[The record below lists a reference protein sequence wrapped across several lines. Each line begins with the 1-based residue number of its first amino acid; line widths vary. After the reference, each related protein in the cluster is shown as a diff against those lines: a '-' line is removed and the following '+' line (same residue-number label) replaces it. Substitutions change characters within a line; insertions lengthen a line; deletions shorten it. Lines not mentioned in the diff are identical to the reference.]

1 MLNPNKIFIGVVFLL
16 VFFLSFPVVAEAQQE
31 VNLDP
36 GQVQMTLDLKGQN
49 FTRAVKV
56 FLLIT
61 ALSLAPSFIIMM
73 TSFTRIMIVLSFLR
87 QALRTQ
93 QIPSTQI
100 IAGLSLFLT
109 FFIMQPTWQNI
120 YDNAVVP
127 YSQEEMTQ
135 TEAFAEA
142 GTHMKSF
149 MLEQMRKESLLLFMD
164 AAGQEPVASQEEMPM
179 RIVIPAFIVS
189 ELQTAFQM
197 GFLLYL
203 PFLVIDAVVATF
215 LMSMGMIMLPPMM
228 ISLPF
233 KILLFVMVD
242 GWSLVMRALLSS
254 FGGG

>member
-1 MLNPNKIFIGVVFLL
+1 MTSDRRFLYVGLMLAFICFGAIGV
-16 VFFLSFPVVAEAQQE
+16 EAQQNA
-31 VNLDP
+31 NLDP
-36 GQVQMTLDLKGQN
+36 GQVQMTLDLEGEN
-49 FTRAVKV
+49 FTKAVKV

-61 ALSLAPSFIIMM
+61 ALSLAPSFIMMM

-100 IAGLSLFLT
+100 IAGLALFLT
-109 FFIMQPTWQNI
+109 FFIMKPTWDKI
-120 YDNAVVP
+120 YNNVVIP

-135 TEAFAEA
+135 TEAFDTA
-142 GTHMKSF
+142 GQHMKEF
-149 MLEQMRKESLLLFMD
+149 MLKNTRKNSLLLFMD
-164 AAGQEPVASQEEMPM
+164 AAGQEPVSKAEEVPM
-179 RIVIPAFIVS
+179 RIAVPSFIVS

-233 KILLFVMVD
+233 KLLLFVMVD
-242 GWSLVMRALLSS
+242 GWSLVMRALLQS
-254 FGGG
+254 FGGL

>member
-1 MLNPNKIFIGVVFLL
+1 MLMLGLCLMYAPE
-16 VFFLSFPVVAEAQQE
+16 AAAQQE
-31 VNLDP
+31 VQMDP
-36 GQVQMTLDLKGQN
+36 GQVQMNLNLEGKN
-49 FTRAVKV
+49 FTRAVQV

-61 ALSLAPSFIIMM
+61 ALSLAPSFIMMM

-109 FFIMQPTWQNI
+109 FFIMKPTWQ
-120 YDNAVVP
+120 AVYEDAVQP
-127 YSQEEMTQ
+127 YSNDEITQ
-135 TEAFAEA
+135 TAAFKKA
-142 GTHMKSF
+142 GSHLKDF
-149 MLEQMRKESLLLFMD
+149 MLRQTRDESLLLFMD
-164 AAGQEPVASQEEMPM
+164 AAGQEPVESRAKMPM
-179 RIVIPAFIVS
+179 RIVVPAFIVS

-203 PFLVIDAVVATF
+203 PFLIIDAVVATF

-242 GWSLVMRALLSS
+242 GWNLVIRALLTS